1 MSNSLSQAT
10 LYVDL
15 DGTVIKTDLLFES
28 ILLLLKKNIFLALL
42 IPVWLLKGKA
52 NLKHELSK
60 RVHIPVELLPLNT
73 EFHAYLKE
81 EVELGRNIVLISASS
96 QLPVRQV
103 SDHLG
108 LFIDAMGSDE
118 DHNLKSKNKV
128 TRILQL
134 DPAGGFV
141 YAGNSKADIAVWLEA
156 SEVIL
161 VNCKKSLAASL
172 QHDSENILHF
182 DEPQST
188 LKKFWQA
195 IRPHQ
200 WLKNALIFL
209 PLILSHQLNQPNLL
223 LQACVAFLSFSLV
236 ASSVY
241 LLNDMLDLN
250 SDRQHQ
256 SKKQR
261 PFASGDLS
269 LIYGYLG
276 APLLLALGF
285 LIALWLPSEFILVLL
300 TYWLMTTL
308 YSLLLKSL
316 FLIDVLTLASL
327 YTWRIIAGSAA
338 ISVVTTYYLL
348 AFSFFLFLGLAM
360 VKRYTEFLNLQ
371 NQGKSSI
378 EGRGYGVE
386 NLQTLASIGGGSS
399 LIAVTVFAFY
409 INAPATTQLYSNP
422 LLLWTICPLL
432 LYLLWRIWALAR
444 RGELDE
450 DPVLFAI
457 TDRRSQLTACA
468 CGLIIWLAI

>member
-1 MSNSLSQAT
+1 MPNSLTQPT

-28 ILLLLKKNIFLALL
+28 ILLLLKKNILQALL
-42 IPVWLLKGKA
+42 IPIWLLKGRA
-52 NLKHELSK
+52 NLKYQIAK

-73 EFHAYLKE
+73 EFHSYLKE
-81 EVELGRNIVLISASS
+81 EVERGRNIVLISASS
-96 QLPVRQV
+96 EIPVRQV

-118 DHNLKSKNKV
+118 GTNLKSKNKV

-134 DPAGGFV
+134 DPGGGFV
-141 YAGNSKADIAVWLEA
+141 YAGNSKADIAVWSEA

-161 VNCKKSLAASL
+161 VNCKKSLAENL
-172 QHDSENILHF
+172 EHGSESIQHF
-182 DEPQST
+182 DAPQST
-188 LKKFWQA
+188 YKKFWQA
-195 IRPHQ
+195 MRPHQ

-209 PLILSHQLNQPNLL
+209 PLILSHQLNQPSLL
-223 LQACVAFLSFSLV
+223 LQACVAFLSFSFV

-269 LIYGYLG
+269 LAYGYLG
-276 APLLLALGF
+276 APFLLVLGF
-285 LIALWLPSEFILVLL
+285 TTALWLPREFVLVLL
-300 TYWLMTTL
+300 AYWLMTTL

-386 NLQTLASIGGGSS
+386 NLQTLAIIGGGSS
-399 LIAVTVFAFY
+399 LIAVAVFAFY
-409 INAPATTQLYSNP
+409 INAPATTGLYSNP
-422 LLLWTICPLL
+422 LLLWSICPLL

-450 DPVLFAI
+450 DPVMFAI
-457 TDRRSQLTACA
+457 TDRRSQLSAA
-468 CGLIIWLAI
+468 LCGLIIWLAI

>member
-1 MSNSLSQAT
+1 MPNSLSQST

-28 ILLLLKKNIFLALL
+28 ILLLLKKNVFLALL

-52 NLKHELSK
+52 NLKHQLSK

-73 EFHAYLKE
+73 EFHDYLKE
-81 EVELGRNIVLISASS
+81 EVERGRNIVLISASS

-141 YAGNSKADIAVWLEA
+141 YAGNSKADIAVWTEA

-161 VNCKKSLAASL
+161 VNCKRSLAESL
-172 QHDSENILHF
+172 QHGSENIRHF
-182 DEPQST
+182 DAPQST

-195 IRPHQ
+195 MRPHQ

-223 LQACVAFLSFSLV
+223 LQACVAFLSFSCI

-256 SKKQR
+256 SKSRR

-269 LIYGYLG
+269 LVYGYLG
-276 APLLLALGF
+276 APLLLILGF
-285 LIALWLPSEFILVLL
+285 LIALWLPTEFVFVLL
-300 TYWLMTTL
+300 TYWLMTTA

-327 YTWRIIAGSAA
+327 YTWRIVAGSAA

-386 NLQTLASIGGGSS
+386 NLQSLATIGGGSS
-399 LIAVTVFAFY
+399 LIAVAVFAFY
-409 INAPATTQLYSNP
+409 INAPATTELYSNP
-422 LLLWTICPLL
+422 LLLWAICPLQ
-432 LYLLWRIWALAR
+432 LYLLWRIWTLAR

-450 DPVLFAI
+450 DPVLFAL
-457 TDRRSQLTACA
+457 TDRRSQLTAVLS
-468 CGLIIWLAI
+468 GLIIWLAI

>member
-1 MSNSLSQAT
+1 MANSLSEAT

-28 ILLLLKKNIFLALL
+28 ILLLLKKNIFQALL
-42 IPVWLLKGKA
+42 IPIWLLRGKA
-52 NLKHELSK
+52 NLKHQLAQCVS
-60 RVHIPVELLPLNT
+60 VPVELLPLNT
-73 EFHAYLKE
+73 EFNAYLRK
-81 EVELGRNIVLISASS
+81 EVERGRNIVLISASS
-96 QLPVRQV
+96 NLPVRQV

-108 LFIDAMGSDE
+108 LFIDAMGSDA

-128 TRILQL
+128 IRILQL
-134 DPAGGFV
+134 DPKGEFV
-141 YAGNSKADIAVWLEA
+141 YAGNSKDDIAVWSEA

-161 VNCKKSLAASL
+161 VNCKRSLADSLNHDAAS
-172 QHDSENILHF
+172 IRHF
-182 DEPQST
+182 DAPQSA

-195 IRPHQ
+195 MRPHQ

-209 PLILSHQLNQPNLL
+209 PLILSHQLNDAKLL
-223 LQACVAFLSFSLV
+223 VLACIAFLSFSFV

-256 SKKQR
+256 SKRRR
-261 PFASGDLS
+261 PFASGELS
-269 LIYGYLG
+269 LGYGYVG

-285 LIALWLPSEFILVLL
+285 AIALWLPAEFFLVLL
-300 TYWLMTTL
+300 AYWLMTTL
-308 YSLLLKSL
+308 YSLILKSL

-338 ISVVTTYYLL
+338 ISVVTTNYLL

-386 NLQTLASIGGGSS
+386 NLQTLATVGGAAS
-399 LIAVTVFAFY
+399 LIAVAVFAFY
-409 INAPATTQLYSNP
+409 INAPATTQLYSSP
-422 LLLWTICPLL
+422 VLLWAICPLL

-457 TDRRSQLTACA
+457 TDRRSQFIAAL

>member
-1 MSNSLSQAT
+1 MPNSISQPT

-28 ILLLLKKNIFLALL
+28 ILLLFKKNILQALL
-42 IPVWLLKGKA
+42 IPIWLIKGKA
-52 NLKHELSK
+52 NLKHQLSK

-73 EFHAYLKE
+73 EFHSYLKE
-81 EVELGRNIVLISASS
+81 EVERGRNIVLISASS
-96 QLPVRQV
+96 QLVVRQV

-118 DHNLKSKNKV
+118 ETNLKSKNKV

-134 DPAGGFV
+134 DPAGGFI

-161 VNCKKSLAASL
+161 VNCKNSLAENL
-172 QHDSENILHF
+172 QHGSEKIQHF
-182 DEPQST
+182 DTPKST
-188 LKKFWQA
+188 MKKFWQA

-250 SDRQHQ
+250 SDRQHH
-256 SKKQR
+256 SKSRR

-269 LIYGYLG
+269 LAYGYLG
-276 APLLLALGF
+276 VPLLLALGF
-285 LIALWLPSEFILVLL
+285 LIALWLPTEFIAVLL

-371 NQGKSSI
+371 NQGKSTI

-386 NLQTLASIGGGSS
+386 NLQTLAIIGGSSS
-399 LIAVTVFAFY
+399 LIAVAVFAFY
-409 INAPATTQLYSNP
+409 ITAPATTELYSNP
-422 LLLWTICPLL
+422 LLLWGICPLL

-444 RGELDE
+444 RGKLDE
-450 DPVLFAI
+450 DPVLFAL
-457 TDRRSQLTACA
+457 TDRRSQLTAA
-468 CGLIIWLAI
+468 LCGLIIWLAI

>member
-1 MSNSLSQAT
+1 MPNSLNQPT

-28 ILLLLKKNIFLALL
+28 ILLLLKKNIFQALL
-42 IPVWLLKGKA
+42 IPIWLLKGKA
-52 NLKHELSK
+52 NLKHQLSK
-60 RVHIPVELLPLNT
+60 RVHIPVELLPLNP
-73 EFHAYLKE
+73 EFHSYLKE
-81 EVELGRNIVLISASS
+81 EVERGRDIVLISASS
-96 QLPVRQV
+96 QMPVRQV

-134 DPAGGFV
+134 NPVGGFI
-141 YAGNSKADIAVWLEA
+141 YAGNSKDDIPVWSEA
-156 SEVIL
+156 NEVIL
-161 VNCKKSLAASL
+161 VNCKKSLADKL
-172 QHDSENILHF
+172 QHGSESIRHF
-182 DEPQST
+182 DAPQAV
-188 LKKFWQA
+188 LKKFWEA
-195 IRPHQ
+195 MRPHQ

-209 PLILSHQLNQPNLL
+209 PLILSHQLNQPNLV
-223 LQACVAFLSFSLV
+223 LQACIAFLSFSFV

-256 SKKQR
+256 SKSRR

-269 LIYGYLG
+269 LAYGYLG

-285 LIALWLPSEFILVLL
+285 LIALWLPAEFFVVLL

-386 NLQTLASIGGGSS
+386 NLQTLATLGGGSS
-399 LIAVTVFAFY
+399 LIAVAVFAFY
-409 INAPATTQLYSNP
+409 INAPATTELYSNP
-422 LLLWTICPLL
+422 LLLWAICPGL

-457 TDRRSQLTACA
+457 TDRRSQFTAA
-468 CGLIIWLAI
+468 LCGLIIWLAI

>member
-1 MSNSLSQAT
+1 MSNSISQPT

-15 DGTVIKTDLLFES
+15 DGTVIKTDLLHES
-28 ILLLLKKNIFLALL
+28 ILLLLKKNFFLALL
-42 IPVWLLKGKA
+42 IPIWLLKGKA
-52 NLKHELSK
+52 NLKHQLAK

-73 EFHAYLKE
+73 QFYDHLKE
-81 EVELGRNIVLISASS
+81 EVERGRNIVLISASS
-96 QLPVRQV
+96 QVVVRQV

-118 DHNLKSKNKV
+118 DHNLKSKNKL

-134 DPAGGFV
+134 DPGGEFI

-161 VNCKKSLAASL
+161 VNCKRSLAAGL
-172 QHDSENILHF
+172 QQGSESILHF
-182 DEPQST
+182 DAPQPT
-188 LKKFWQA
+188 WKKFWQA
-195 IRPHQ
+195 MRPHQ

-209 PLILSHQLNQPNLL
+209 PLILSHQLNQPQLL
-223 LQACVAFLSFSLV
+223 LQASVAFLSFSFV

-261 PFASGDLS
+261 PFASGDLP
-269 LIYGYLG
+269 LTYGYLG
-276 APLLLALGF
+276 APMLLLLGF
-285 LIALWLPSEFILVLL
+285 LIALWLPPEFILVLL
-300 TYWLMTTL
+300 SYWLMTTL

-338 ISVVTTYYLL
+338 ISVATTYYLL

-378 EGRGYGVE
+378 EGRGYRVE
-386 NLQTLASIGGGSS
+386 NLQTLANIGGGSS
-399 LIAVTVFAFY
+399 LIAVAVFAFY
-409 INAPATTQLYSNP
+409 INAPATTELYSNA
-422 LLLWTICPLL
+422 LLLWAICPLL

-444 RGELDE
+444 RGELEE

-457 TDRRSQLTACA
+457 TDRRSQLIAA
-468 CGLIIWLAI
+468 VCGLIVWLAI

>member
-1 MSNSLSQAT
+1 MSNSLSQPT

-28 ILLLLKKNIFLALL
+28 ILLLLKKNILLALL

-60 RVHIPVELLPLNT
+60 RVHIPVDLLPLNI
-73 EFHAYLKE
+73 EFHAYLKM
-81 EVELGRNIVLISASS
+81 EVERGRNIVLISASS

-118 DHNLKSKNKV
+118 DHNLKSENKV

-134 DPAGGFV
+134 DPAGGFS
-141 YAGNSKADIAVWLEA
+141 YAGNSKADIAVWSEA

-161 VNCKKSLAASL
+161 VNCKKSLAESL
-172 QHDSENILHF
+172 QHGNENIQHF
-182 DEPQST
+182 DAPQSA

-195 IRPHQ
+195 MRPHQ

-223 LQACVAFLSFSLV
+223 LQACVAFLSFSFV

-256 SKKQR
+256 SKSRR

-269 LIYGYLG
+269 LAYGYLG
-276 APLLLALGF
+276 APLLLLLGF
-285 LIALWLPSEFILVLL
+285 LIALWLPTEFVFVLL
-300 TYWLMTTL
+300 AYWLMTTL

-316 FLIDVLTLASL
+316 FLIDVLSLASL

-338 ISVVTTYYLL
+338 IDVVTTYYLL

-399 LIAVTVFAFY
+399 LVAVAVFAFY
-409 INAPATTQLYSNP
+409 INAPATTELYSSP
-422 LLLWTICPLL
+422 LLLWAICPLL
-432 LYLLWRIWALAR
+432 LYLLWRIWTLAR

-450 DPVLFAI
+450 DPVLFAL
-457 TDRRSQLTACA
+457 TDRRSQLSAIL